1 MEDMIF
7 SVLAVTLVRKDDKLL
22 KIISQWHPLMHDL
35 NQNFSMQKYL
45 NRCDLH
51 IMKALRKFFF
61 FEKRAF
67 YWLSQQLMPKRAT
80 KFMKQASCEI
90 WYLELINRMM
100 EQGKLGTV
108 NLWNGR
114 ISWNAEYL
122 FVWNISLKISGCNK
136 MRKLFMINRQK

>member
-51 IMKALRKFFF
+51 IMKALRKYFF

-67 YWLSQQLMPKRAT
+67 Y
-80 KFMKQASCEI
+80 
-90 WYLELINRMM
+90 
-100 EQGKLGTV
+100 
-108 NLWNGR
+108 
-114 ISWNAEYL
+114 
-122 FVWNISLKISGCNK
+122 
-136 MRKLFMINRQK
+136 

>member
-1 MEDMIF
+1 MIF

-22 KIISQWHPLMHDL
+22 KIISQWHPLMHGL

-67 YWLSQQLMPKRAT
+67 Y
-80 KFMKQASCEI
+80 
-90 WYLELINRMM
+90 
-100 EQGKLGTV
+100 
-108 NLWNGR
+108 
-114 ISWNAEYL
+114 
-122 FVWNISLKISGCNK
+122 
-136 MRKLFMINRQK
+136 